1 MFESWG
7 NRFIEALEVDDD
19 GNITDVIMWGEKM
32 NYIPEI
38 AKMLGVEIGEEFKI
52 LPLNGIFRLT
62 ENGLSSKHEDDG
74 QWYASNYLTPL
85 LTGQYALE
93 KLPFEP
99 KDGEYYY
106 AVYRHTHG
114 DMKIGSVCWCSCW
127 SDYVQKYCGNCF
139 RTREEA
145 EAHKYEIYKKLT
157 GREWEE

>member
-1 MFESWG
+1 
-7 NRFIEALEVDDD
+7 
-19 GNITDVIMWGEKM
+19 M
-32 NYIPEI
+32 NHMPEI

-99 KDGEYYY
+99 NDNQEYYH
-106 AVYRHTHG
+106 VYWEKHCIFVLGAIWNSNIFHHLSR
-114 DMKIGSVCWCSCW
+114 
-127 SDYVQKYCGNCF
+127 KYCGNCF
-139 RTREEA
+139 RTKEEA
-145 EAHKYEIYKKLT
+145 EAHKHEVYKKLT
-157 GREWEE
+157 GREWGK